1 MFRVVEEKREKLR
14 LEAELELIEKE
25 KVKLK
30 FLSEKKFGSDLK
42 KNWVI
47 AQARA
52 KVNKGNPLMKLLY
65 FYAKSDWAS
74 ASIEE
79 IAEVTGKSNYQ
90 ISQAKEWLQS
100 KGIY

>member
-1 MFRVVEEKREKLR
+1 
-14 LEAELELIEKE
+14 
-25 KVKLK
+25 
-30 FLSEKKFGSDLK
+30 
-42 KNWVI
+42 
-47 AQARA
+47 
-52 KVNKGNPLMKLLY
+52 MKLLY

-74 ASIEE
+74 ASTEE